1 MPSAAEYP
9 LLITLGLT
17 LLAGCGGVSNPV
29 APGTD
34 APAPLAA
41 GNVNLI
47 FVVSPDI
54 DSKGQ
59 GDVSDTTGNLT
70 AQGLQRSLLLAPFLR
85 QKVLGNN
92 NVTGIY
98 ALEPMTH
105 LQTAG
110 QYPDMAA
117 IETIQQFALMNKD
130 TLQFNSGESSL
141 YTANSFHINVSYSI
155 GQTVGGVAPPF
166 ITCAGCQ
173 GIDYA
178 DQGNDNDSL
187 LSDLAKAGMP
197 GYYVFSAPWDTTLNM
212 MTALNQAKGYN
223 LSLPSSHSDPNNIYG
238 VTVAPSGAASLV
250 TYNSNVTP
258 STAYPV
264 LTPAPSVS
272 TPCQATLFNYSYSA
286 SSAPKTPPVKNTNET
301 LYLIRHAEAHPI
313 STWENGNYV
322 AQGQWRS
329 LALPAALK
337 GKIAPDQVYSIDPAQ
352 VVPSGYFGW
361 SYVRPSLTI
370 QPYAIANN
378 LPYSL
383 VANFELDDTTTVT
396 QNTIDFFFNEPQ
408 FSNHKILLAWEH
420 EHFPPL
426 VSALLKIYGSSQTA
440 PAWASGDYDSI
451 WTVTIDAN
459 GNLTANNALCEGIS
473 TATLP
478 ETPPQF

>member
-1 MPSAAEYP
+1 MTFFVERR
-9 LLITLGLT
+9 LFLMLGLI
-17 LLAGCGGVSNPV
+17 LLAGCGGASNSVSP
-29 APGTD
+29 
-34 APAPLAA
+34 APAASS
-41 GNVNLI
+41 NINLI

-54 DSKGQ
+54 EFQ
-59 GDVSDTTGNLT
+59 APGDVSDTTGNLT
-70 AQGLQRSLLLAPFLR
+70 AQGLQRSLLMAPFLKE
-85 QKVLGNN
+85 QVLGNN
-92 NVTGIY
+92 NVTSIY
-98 ALEPMTH
+98 ALEPMSH
-105 LQTAG
+105 LQTAS
-110 QYPDMAA
+110 QFPDMSA
-117 IETIQQFALMNKD
+117 IETIQQFAMLNKD
-130 TLQFNSGESSL
+130 TLQFNPDQSTS

-223 LSLPSSHSDPNNIYG
+223 FSLPSSHSDPNNIYG

-313 STWENGNYV
+313 STWATSSSFGRESGFPRMEWYPKAKAPWMNP
-322 AQGQWRS
+322 WRPGS
-329 LALPAALK
+329 PC
-337 GKIAPDQVYSIDPAQ
+337 PSRRDQETKYW
-352 VVPSGYFGW
+352 G
-361 SYVRPSLTI
+361 RPSI
-370 QPYAIANN
+370 P
-378 LPYSL
+378 
-383 VANFELDDTTTVT
+383 
-396 QNTIDFFFNEPQ
+396 
-408 FSNHKILLAWEH
+408 W
-420 EHFPPL
+420 
-426 VSALLKIYGSSQTA
+426 A
-440 PAWASGDYDSI
+440 P
-451 WTVTIDAN
+451 
-459 GNLTANNALCEGIS
+459 
-473 TATLP
+473 
-478 ETPPQF
+478 